1 MGFRRASLSSSVLI
15 GRIIPM
21 PFVKV
26 AQTSDL
32 DNNSARLVESG
43 GKSIALI
50 CADGEYFALDNTCT
64 HVGGPLCEG
73 PVREGTITCPWHAAQ
88 FDVKT
93 GKALAGPGVLDR
105 TAGLALHDPGPGS
118 VGQVPGSRPRR
129 AHG

>member
-1 MGFRRASLSSSVLI
+1 
-15 GRIIPM
+15 M

-26 AQTSDL
+26 AATSDL

-73 PVREGTITCPWHAAQ
+73 LVREGTITCPWHAAQ

-93 GKALAGPGVLDR
+93 GKALAGPARGDVACYAVR
-105 TAGLALHDPGPGS
+105 VEGGGIEIEI
-118 VGQVPGSRPRR
+118 
-129 AHG
+129 